1 MIKNGKCVNVKNVKN
16 IATDDDEYIP
26 FPTMPWIYHDEDHG
40 SAVGIYKHLPSFHDL
55 KSLWWVNNSMLN
67 SVTQISQFPNF
78 TSHPFLDEMGL
89 EIWFQLVQF
98 QLLNA
103 KKSRC
108 PHPSLVDLTSR
119 NSTVEVKPPKTW
131 DCSVGRPLSTL
142 RHAQRRAQLCWTQMI
157 PQLEQGAKCNFDGA
171 PALR

>member
-1 MIKNGKCVNVKNVKN
+1 MATPGESTMIKNGKCVNVKNVKN

-78 TSHPFLDEMGL
+78 TSHPFLDETGL

-131 DCSVGRPLSTL
+131 DCSVGSFLDADFFLVFWHVFLIKT
-142 RHAQRRAQLCWTQMI
+142 
-157 PQLEQGAKCNFDGA
+157 
-171 PALR
+171 